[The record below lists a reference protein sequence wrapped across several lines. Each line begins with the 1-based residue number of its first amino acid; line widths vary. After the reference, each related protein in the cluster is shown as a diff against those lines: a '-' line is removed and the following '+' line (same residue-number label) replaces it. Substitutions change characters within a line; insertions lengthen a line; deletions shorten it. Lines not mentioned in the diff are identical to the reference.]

1 MENVLEVKNLVVDIR
16 TQKGIIH
23 AVRDVSFSLRQGE
36 TLAVVGESGCGK
48 SMTMKAVMQI
58 LPKNARITDGQ
69 VLFHGKDL
77 SKYSDRRMEKLRGS
91 DISMIFQDP
100 MTSLNPTMKIGKQ
113 IEEVLKLHR
122 KEMTPDERRKRVV
135 ELLDLVGISNPE
147 TRYGQYPH
155 QLSGGQRQRVDIAM
169 ALACDPDVLIA
180 DEPTTALDVTIQA
193 QILDL
198 MRELQKKVRT
208 SIIIIT
214 HNLGVVANIAD
225 RVAVMYGGKI
235 VETGDVRDIFYS
247 PAHEYTKA
255 LLDSIPGVGD
265 KERLH
270 PIPGTPPGLMKPP
283 AGCPFAARC
292 RQTMEVCEK
301 FMPDFYDQGTAH
313 RAACWMLDPRA
324 KEA

>member
-135 ELLDLVGISNPE
+135 
-147 TRYGQYPH
+147 
-155 QLSGGQRQRVDIAM
+155 
-169 ALACDPDVLIA
+169 
-180 DEPTTALDVTIQA
+180 
-193 QILDL
+193 
-198 MRELQKKVRT
+198 
-208 SIIIIT
+208 
-214 HNLGVVANIAD
+214 
-225 RVAVMYGGKI
+225 
-235 VETGDVRDIFYS
+235 
-247 PAHEYTKA
+247 
-255 LLDSIPGVGD
+255 
-265 KERLH
+265 
-270 PIPGTPPGLMKPP
+270 
-283 AGCPFAARC
+283 
-292 RQTMEVCEK
+292 
-301 FMPDFYDQGTAH
+301 
-313 RAACWMLDPRA
+313 
-324 KEA
+324 

>member
-255 LLDSIPGVGD
+255 LLESIPGAGD
-265 KERLH
+265 KE
-270 PIPGTPPGLMKPP
+270 
-283 AGCPFAARC
+283 
-292 RQTMEVCEK
+292 
-301 FMPDFYDQGTAH
+301 
-313 RAACWMLDPRA
+313 
-324 KEA
+324 

>member
-122 KEMTPDERRKRVV
+122 KEMTPA
-135 ELLDLVGISNPE
+135 SP
-147 TRYGQYPH
+147 
-155 QLSGGQRQRVDIAM
+155 
-169 ALACDPDVLIA
+169 
-180 DEPTTALDVTIQA
+180 
-193 QILDL
+193 IL
-198 MRELQKKVRT
+198 RPGT
-208 SIIIIT
+208 
-214 HNLGVVANIAD
+214 
-225 RVAVMYGGKI
+225 
-235 VETGDVRDIFYS
+235 
-247 PAHEYTKA
+247 
-255 LLDSIPGVGD
+255 DSIRISFRAGSV
-265 KERLH
+265 R
-270 PIPGTPPGLMKPP
+270 GLTSRWHLP
-283 AGCPFAARC
+283 AIRMC
-292 RQTMEVCEK
+292 
-301 FMPDFYDQGTAH
+301 
-313 RAACWMLDPRA
+313 
-324 KEA
+324 

>member
-180 DEPTTALDVTIQA
+180 D
-193 QILDL
+193 
-198 MRELQKKVRT
+198 
-208 SIIIIT
+208 
-214 HNLGVVANIAD
+214 
-225 RVAVMYGGKI
+225 
-235 VETGDVRDIFYS
+235 
-247 PAHEYTKA
+247 
-255 LLDSIPGVGD
+255 
-265 KERLH
+265 
-270 PIPGTPPGLMKPP
+270 
-283 AGCPFAARC
+283 
-292 RQTMEVCEK
+292 
-301 FMPDFYDQGTAH
+301 
-313 RAACWMLDPRA
+313 
-324 KEA
+324 

>member
-1 MENVLEVKNLVVDIR
+1 MEKALEVKDLVVDIG

-23 AVRDVSFSLRQGE
+23 AVRGVSFDLRKGE

-48 SMTMKAVMQI
+48 SMTMKAIMQI
-58 LPKNARITDGQ
+58 LPKSARITQGS
-69 VLFHGKDL
+69 VLFGERDL
-77 SKYSDRRMEKLRGS
+77 TKYSDRAMEKIRGS
-91 DISMIFQDP
+91 EISMIFQDP
-100 MTSLNPTMKIGKQ
+100 MTSLNPTMKVGKQ

-122 KEMTPDERRKRVV
+122 KEMSPADRRRRVV

-147 TRYGQYPH
+147 TRYDQYPH

-169 ALACDPDVLIA
+169 ALACDPEILIA

-198 MRELQKKVRT
+198 MRDLQKKIST

-235 VETGDVRDIFYS
+235 VEVGDVRDIFYS
-247 PAHEYTKA
+247 PSHEYTKA
-255 LLDSIPGVGD
+255 LLDSVPGAGS
-265 KERLH
+265 KGRLH
-270 PIPGTPPGLMKPP
+270 SIPGTPPGLMKPP

-292 RQTMEVCEK
+292 KETMEVCEK
-301 FMPDFYDQGTAH
+301 FMPDFYQTGETH

-324 KEA
+324 KEV

>member
-113 IEEVLKLHR
+113 IE
-122 KEMTPDERRKRVV
+122 
-135 ELLDLVGISNPE
+135 
-147 TRYGQYPH
+147 
-155 QLSGGQRQRVDIAM
+155 
-169 ALACDPDVLIA
+169 
-180 DEPTTALDVTIQA
+180 
-193 QILDL
+193 
-198 MRELQKKVRT
+198 
-208 SIIIIT
+208 
-214 HNLGVVANIAD
+214 
-225 RVAVMYGGKI
+225 
-235 VETGDVRDIFYS
+235 
-247 PAHEYTKA
+247 
-255 LLDSIPGVGD
+255 
-265 KERLH
+265 
-270 PIPGTPPGLMKPP
+270 
-283 AGCPFAARC
+283 
-292 RQTMEVCEK
+292 
-301 FMPDFYDQGTAH
+301 
-313 RAACWMLDPRA
+313 
-324 KEA
+324 

>member
-23 AVRDVSFSLRQGE
+23 AVRGVSFSLRQGE

-255 LLDSIPGVGD
+255 LLDSIPGAGD

-270 PIPGTPPGLMKPP
+270 PIDRKS
-283 AGCPFAARC
+283 
-292 RQTMEVCEK
+292 VV
-301 FMPDFYDQGTAH
+301 
-313 RAACWMLDPRA
+313 
-324 KEA
+324 

>member
-23 AVRDVSFSLRQGE
+23 AVRGVSFSLRQGE

-122 KEMTPDERRKRVV
+122 KGMTPDERRKRVV

>member
-23 AVRDVSFSLRQGE
+23 AVRDVSLSLRQGE

-247 PAHEYTKA
+247 PTHEYTKA

>member
-23 AVRDVSFSLRQGE
+23 AVRGVSFSLRQGE

>member
-23 AVRDVSFSLRQGE
+23 AVRDVSLSLRQGE

-255 LLDSIPGVGD
+255 LLDSIPGAGD

-313 RAACWMLDPRA
+313 RAACWMLAPRA